1 MRCPSRWLAARRKRG
16 GGGSC
21 CPAFVGDCWARRRA
35 VRVASR
41 DKGVGSPC
49 THTCV
54 RCGISEGSFALHPHL
69 TRFEVAPPIGLVW
82 RLFSLSAD
90 APTTTLHRAPFRD
103 ADPCTRLL
111 LFFVLPPVLPAGL
124 SAAARRC
131 RSCERPRRPRRPTA
145 RDSRTPP
152 RRGGHASRA
161 TAAAAAPG
169 AERRHQPSAK
179 SVPLLVLVLPPP
191 PPRQPVGAPG
201 TLLSD
206 GSAATASG
214 GGKED
219 GGGPAVAGFE
229 K

>member
-1 MRCPSRWLAARRKRG
+1 MRFQPRWLAARRKRG
-16 GGGSC
+16 RGWSC

-54 RCGISEGSFALHPHL
+54 RCGISEGLFALHPHL

-90 APTTTLHRAPFRD
+90 APTTTLHCAPSRD

-145 RDSRTPP
+145 RDSRTPT
-152 RRGGHASRA
+152 RRGHASRA

-169 AERRHQPSAK
+169 AERRQQPSAK

-201 TLLSD
+201 TPLSD